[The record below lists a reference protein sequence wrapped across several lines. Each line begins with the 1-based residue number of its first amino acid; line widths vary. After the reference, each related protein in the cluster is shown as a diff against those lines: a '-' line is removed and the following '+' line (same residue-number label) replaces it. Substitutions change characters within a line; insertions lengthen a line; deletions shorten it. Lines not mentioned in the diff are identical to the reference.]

1 VRPGAEARRES
12 PEVHD
17 AVRRAVRAVLLES
30 PVYSNAGAEDRRAL
44 AGKLVSVGLVAARM
58 LEEDDKLTREIRER
72 APDAVAPSPSPP
84 LATAQSVPI
93 ATAQDASDQLG
104 MRAVSSAAQT
114 VRNLRDSIAFPE
126 FVQSLITGTFQAI
139 LTSSTVQ
146 IGSLGELLD
155 NVAASADDFNQTMP
169 DGDVRSWATQ
179 RFTFLVMSEGTV
191 AMRDPEGDLHQYD
204 AQLKAA
210 LSASDDEVSGIDS
223 SDIEGTLLPLVRR
236 KMGRDR
242 QGVLATLVQMGLQ
255 RIVVDEGRLEA
266 SMDLRVDAQSM
277 SQQDTQALDTLAV
290 NAGASGSFGFGPWG
304 ASIQASTS
312 VGRVRSDHQYT
323 AEQIAARAGL
333 RSSVQLAFRTE
344 QVPLDRMVDSRA
356 RVRISQNAR
365 VPDVSEHSILDGTQ
379 SISGAVQ
386 QSQIPTAPTA
396 PPIPQS
402 PDSVRLAQQGEQAL
416 ARIRQPPAGT
426 TTPPPPSSV
435 TPPATTGTTPATTGT
450 TPATTGTTPATTA
463 TAPRPPAPGTAPVA
477 PPPTPVAPTP
487 AAPATVPAVR
497 PAVPVAAPP
506 VAPPATRP

>member
-1 VRPGAEARRES
+1 P
-12 PEVHD
+12 
-17 AVRRAVRAVLLES
+17 
-30 PVYSNAGAEDRRAL
+30 
-44 AGKLVSVGLVAARM
+44 
-58 LEEDDKLTREIRER
+58 
-72 APDAVAPSPSPP
+72 APA
-84 LATAQSVPI
+84 LATAQSVPV

-104 MRAVSSAAQT
+104 MKAVSSAAQT

-146 IGSLGELLD
+146 VGSLGELLD
-155 NVAASADDFNQTMP
+155 NVSASADDFNQTIP

-179 RFTFLVMSEGTV
+179 RFGFLNMTEGAV
-191 AMRDPEGDLHQYD
+191 GMRDPERDIHEYD
-204 AQLKAA
+204 AQLKGA
-210 LSASDDEVSGIDS
+210 LAASDAEVSGIDG

-242 QGVLATLVQMGLQ
+242 QSVLATLVQLGLQ
-255 RIVVDEGRLEA
+255 RIVVDDGRLEA

-277 SQQDTQALDTLAV
+277 SQEDKQALDTLAV

-344 QVPLDRMVDSRA
+344 QVPLDRMASEHA

-365 VPDVSEHSILDGTQ
+365 VPDVSERSILDGTQ
-379 SISGAVQ
+379 SISGAIQ
-386 QSQIPTAPTA
+386 ASQIPTAPTA

-416 ARIRQPPAGT
+416 AKIRQQA
-426 TTPPPPSSV
+426 
-435 TPPATTGTTPATTGT
+435 
-450 TPATTGTTPATTA
+450 
-463 TAPRPPAPGTAPVA
+463 PPAPNPPAPNPPAPVA
-477 PPPTPVAPTP
+477 PAPVAP
-487 AAPATVPAVR
+487 A
-497 PAVPVAAPP
+497 P
-506 VAPPATRP
+506 VAPAPVAPRPVAPAPVAPAPVAPAPVPAPAPRP

>member
-1 VRPGAEARRES
+1 MSARAAVQRES

-17 AVRRAVRAVLLES
+17 AVRRAVRAVLLDS
-30 PVYSNAGAEDRRAL
+30 PVFSSASTGERKAL
-44 AGKLVSVGLVAARM
+44 AGKLVNVGLVAARM
-58 LEEDDKLTREIRER
+58 LEEDDRLTREIRER
-72 APDAVAPSPSPP
+72 TPGAPPETPPDAPPYTEPSSPV
-84 LATAQSVPI
+84 ATAQAVPI

-126 FVQSLITGTFQAI
+126 FVQSLISGTFQAI

-155 NVAASADDFNQTMP
+155 NVSASADDFNQTIQ

-179 RFTFLVMSEGTV
+179 RFTFLTMTEGAV
-191 AMRDPEGDLHQYD
+191 GMRDPEHDLHEYD
-204 AQLKAA
+204 AQLKAG
-210 LSASDDEVSGIDS
+210 LSASDAEVSGIDG

-242 QGVLATLVQMGLQ
+242 QRVLATLVQLGLQ

-266 SMDLRVDAQSM
+266 SMDLRVDAQSL

-290 NAGASGSFGFGPWG
+290 NASASGSFGFGPFG
-304 ASIQASTS
+304 ASIQASTA

-344 QVPLDRMVDSRA
+344 QVPLNRMADQQA

-365 VPDVSEHSILDGTQ
+365 VPDVTEHAILDGTQ
-379 SISGAVQ
+379 SISAAFQ
-386 QSQIPTAPTA
+386 PNQIPAAPTA
-396 PPIPQS
+396 PAIPQS
-402 PDSVRLAQQGEQAL
+402 PDAQQGTNQ
-416 ARIRQPPAGT
+416 R
-426 TTPPPPSSV
+426 
-435 TPPATTGTTPATTGT
+435 
-450 TPATTGTTPATTA
+450 
-463 TAPRPPAPGTAPVA
+463 PAPS
-477 PPPTPVAPTP
+477 PTAPTP
-487 AAPATVPAVR
+487 TAPSSTTPTATSPTTPTATSPTAPTTTTAPAR
-497 PAVPVAAPP
+497 
-506 VAPPATRP
+506 R